1 MISRF
6 SSSGG
11 AISVGDS
18 TGGETGTGPARQR
31 QTDRRRR
38 YTVGNAADVGNNTTL
53 GGQSS

>member
-1 MISRF
+1 MISRV